1 MELDRYIRK
10 LGAFALVG
18 LIALGAESAVKSPE
32 ERQSKIELAERLLDR
47 HVELADESLLADLG
61 NPFSV
66 LVVKVVVEEVVVE
79 VVEETTLSPQEL
91 IPLLANDVKPIG
103 IIAVG
108 GEYYLLLKNSRVKA
122 GDSVPVTY
130 QDVEYNLEIV
140 NVLRSG
146 YALGFEGAEVE
157 IKLK

>member
-10 LGAFALVG
+10 LGAFTLVG

-32 ERQSKIELAERLLDR
+32 ERQSKIGLAERLLDR
-47 HVELADESLLADLG
+47 NVELADEILLADLG

-66 LVVKVVVEEVVVE
+66 LVVEVVVEEVVVE
-79 VVEETTLSPQEL
+79 IVEETLSPQEL
-91 IPLLANDVKPIG
+91 IPLLANNVKPIG

-108 GEYYLLLKNSRVKA
+108 GEYYLLLKNAKVKA
-122 GDSVPVTY
+122 GGSVPVMY

-146 YALGFEGAEVE
+146 YSLGFEGAEVE

>member
-32 ERQSKIELAERLLDR
+32 ERQSKIELAERLLDGN
-47 HVELADESLLADLG
+47 VELADKSLLAELG
-61 NPFSV
+61 NPFSA
-66 LVVKVVVEEVVVE
+66 LVVKIVVEEVVVE
-79 VVEETTLSPQEL
+79 IVEETLSPQEL
-91 IPLLANDVKPIG
+91 IPLLANNVKPIG